1 MKKNRQID
9 HTGVAENLYDFS
21 GPLWSKYFKKTRD
34 NARFPRSY
42 REVFSTGDLES
53 PSEAY

>member
-1 MKKNRQID
+1 MKKNKQQD
-9 HTGVAENLYDFS
+9 NAGAAENLYDFS
-21 GPLWSKYFKKTRD
+21 GPLWSKYFKKTRN

-42 REVFSTGDLES
+42 REVFSIDESES

>member
-1 MKKNRQID
+1 MKKNRQQD
-9 HTGVAENLYDFS
+9 NAGAAENLYDFS
-21 GPLWSKYFKKTRD
+21 GPLWSKYFKKTRN

-42 REVFSTGDLES
+42 REVFSIDESES